1 MRVSGEFTML
11 ELAETVRALVNP
23 SSTVILTP
31 NTPDDPKQRKP
42 DITKAR
48 TILRWEPKVREGG
61 RNRSGGMGVAVC
73 LLMVLRGGV

>member
-11 ELAETVRALVNP
+11 ELAETVRAVVNP
-23 SSTVILTP
+23 SADVILTP

-48 TILRWEPKVREGG
+48 TILQWEPKVREGD
-61 RNRSGGMGVAVC
+61 RNMG
-73 LLMVLRGGV
+73 